1 MIRKVFIPALILI
14 LLILGFYTRHWL
26 VYGFNQLK
34 GQLNIIYNA
43 QPISEVIE
51 NPLTPDSVK
60 AKLIL
65 IREIK
70 KYAVDSL
77 GLAETNNYET
87 YYDQKGKPALWVLT
101 AAPEFKMEPYKWKFP
116 FLGSLSYKGFFQKQ
130 KGVDELQLLKKK
142 GFDADLST
150 VSAWS
155 TLGWFGDP
163 VMSSMM
169 RKNVGSLAELI
180 IHEMTHTTLYVKGN
194 VEFNENLA
202 TFIGEI
208 GAEKFLT
215 YKFKDDSNVL
225 TNYIN
230 HRKDNRIFSE
240 YVVTS
245 VAKLDSLYKDVDF
258 ISLTYPDKLRLKYQ
272 KIALIVLHISKL
284 PLKNHQRFEWNLQDK
299 RLPDNTWFLSYSD
312 YHALQPEIYQVY
324 YDSCNSSIRELINH
338 YKK

>member
-43 QPISEVIE
+43 QPIGEVIE

-215 YKFKDDSNVL
+215 HKFKDDSNVL

-324 YDSCNSSIRELINH
+324 YDSCNGSIRELINH

>member
-215 YKFKDDSNVL
+215 HKFKDDSNVL

-284 PLKNHQRFEWNLQDK
+284 PLKNHQRLAENPQEKKHLK
-299 RLPDNTWFLSYSD
+299 RAMNQLTHARLSK
-312 YHALQPEIYQVY
+312 
-324 YDSCNSSIRELINH
+324 SC
-338 YKK
+338 

>member
-101 AAPEFKMEPYKWKFP
+101 AAPEFKMEPYKWMFP

-215 YKFKDDSNVL
+215 HKFKDDSNVL

>member
-215 YKFKDDSNVL
+215 HKFKDDSNVL

>member
-215 YKFKDDSNVL
+215 HKFKDDSNVL

-324 YDSCNSSIRELINH
+324 YDSCNGSIRELINH

>member
-43 QPISEVIE
+43 QPIGEVIE

-116 FLGSLSYKGFFQKQ
+116 FLGSLSYKGINKKQ

-215 YKFKDDSNVL
+215 HKFKDDSNVL

>member
-43 QPISEVIE
+43 QPIGEVIE

-215 YKFKDDSNVL
+215 YKFKDDSIVL

-230 HRKDNRIFSE
+230 YRNDSRIFSE

>member
-43 QPISEVIE
+43 QPIGEVIE

-215 YKFKDDSNVL
+215 HKFKDDSNVL

-230 HRKDNRIFSE
+230 HRKDNRILSE

>member
-1 MIRKVFIPALILI
+1 MIRKVFVPALILI
-14 LLILGFYTRHWL
+14 LLVSGFYYRHWL

-43 QPISEVIE
+43 QPIGEVIE

-60 AKLIL
+60 TKLIL
-65 IREIK
+65 IRAIK

-77 GLAETNNYET
+77 GLSETNNYET
-87 YYDQKGKPALWVLT
+87 YYDQQGKPALWVLT
-101 AAPEFKMEPYKWKFP
+101 AAPEFKMVPYKWKFP

-130 KGVDELQLLKKK
+130 KGVDELMLFRKN

-169 RKNVGSLAELI
+169 RRNIGSLAELI
-180 IHEMTHTTLYVKGN
+180 IHEMTHTTLYIKGN

-215 YKFKDDSNVL
+215 HKFKDDSIVM

-230 HRKDNRIFSE
+230 HRNDNRIFSE
-240 YVVTS
+240 YVIAS
-245 VAKLDSLYKDVDF
+245 VSKLDSLYSDKAF
-258 ISLTYPDKLRLKYQ
+258 ISLTYPKKLRLKYQ
-272 KIALIVLHISKL
+272 KIASIVLHIPKL
-284 PLKNHQRFEWNLQDK
+284 PLKNHQRFEWNLQNK
-299 RLPDNTWFLSYSD
+299 KLPDNTWFLSYSD
-312 YHALQPEIYQVY
+312 YHALQSEINRVFR
-324 YDSCNSSIRELINH
+324 DSCNSSIQELIKY
-338 YKK
+338 YKR